1 MPSDKELTPI
11 KDFIPEEN
19 QNPEIINGIKKIEKQ
34 EKKVN
39 RNKIVYK
46 STNKP
51 YDFRNLK
58 TMRAFGNG
66 IKNNVINGPMA
77 NNEQN
82 ELLKYIEEFN
92 RSTRPRNPELK
103 ELKKE
108 VLDNALALLQGR
120 EMVFTA
126 FKSRIFPRSKES
138 QEGTGLKILTPN
150 QMLKRLPIALA
161 QIKAGNNSETLLNEI
176 K

>member
-103 ELKKE
+103 ELKK
-108 VLDNALALLQGR
+108 
-120 EMVFTA
+120 
-126 FKSRIFPRSKES
+126 KY
-138 QEGTGLKILTPN
+138 
-150 QMLKRLPIALA
+150 
-161 QIKAGNNSETLLNEI
+161 
-176 K
+176 

>member
-1 MPSDKELTPI
+1 M
-11 KDFIPEEN
+11 
-19 QNPEIINGIKKIEKQ
+19 
-34 EKKVN
+34 
-39 RNKIVYK
+39 VYK
-46 STNKP
+46 ATNKT
-51 YDFRNLK
+51 YDFRKFK
-58 TMRAFGNG
+58 TIRAFGNE
-66 IKNNVINGPMA
+66 IRSNATNDDIA

-82 ELLKYIEEFN
+82 ELLKHIEEFSK
-92 RSTRPRNPELK
+92 STKPRDPELK

-126 FKSRIFPRSKES
+126 FKSGIFPRSKES

-176 K
+176 RQIVYSLYRSKEITKNVYNNIIKSIKI